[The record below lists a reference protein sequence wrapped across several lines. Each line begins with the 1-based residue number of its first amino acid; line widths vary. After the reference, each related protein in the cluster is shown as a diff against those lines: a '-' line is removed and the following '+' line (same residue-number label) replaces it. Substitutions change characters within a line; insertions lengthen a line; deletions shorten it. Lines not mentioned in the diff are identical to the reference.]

1 MGNKDHHSTGSS
13 IVGVFSFL
21 PSTKVVEEEGCQC
34 SLFSSTHLCKLVA
47 ISGWWEEI
55 FHHYSSFGC
64 DCLKLVGSLLL
75 LLLQLG
81 RNLFVVVVAS
91 LRTLLLSSSSLSFVS
106 DGLISTLSVHISLCL
121 CPSLSLSLTL
131 SGFFFCERLEEKV
144 GEEKGF
150 CHFFLVVC
158 LFLV

>member
-1 MGNKDHHSTGSS
+1 
-13 IVGVFSFL
+13 
-21 PSTKVVEEEGCQC
+21 
-34 SLFSSTHLCKLVA
+34 LVA

-55 FHHYSSFGC
+55 FHHYSFGC

-75 LLLQLG
+75 LLLQLV
-81 RNLFVVVVAS
+81 RNFFVVVVVAS

-106 DGLISTLSVHISLCL
+106 DGLISTLSLPVPISLCQ
-121 CPSLSLSLTL
+121 CPSLSLSLSL

-150 CHFFLVVC
+150 CHFFFVVC
-158 LFLV
+158 LFVVGVLLCLLAFLL